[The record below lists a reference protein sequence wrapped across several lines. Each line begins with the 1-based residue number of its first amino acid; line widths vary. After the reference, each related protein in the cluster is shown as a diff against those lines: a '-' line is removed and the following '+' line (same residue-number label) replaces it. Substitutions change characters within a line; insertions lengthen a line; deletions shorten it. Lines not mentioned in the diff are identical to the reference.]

1 MSEQVGTSATSSGTA
16 QPQTVSVQPKKDKK
30 KPWLMIIAVIVA
42 ILLIGSAAIVLMS
55 GDGEESVLELT
66 AEIAPDPIGVGA
78 GASVTLTV
86 NVEYGG
92 DALGTDADVDYLWSV
107 SPIALGS
114 FDLRAVKTVE
124 LTAGDAGGTGT
135 VTCKVTYNDVG
146 VNVTAS
152 VDITVADP
160 YLASITITPA
170 SKTMAPD
177 DTQAFSAA
185 AFDTVGGEMS
195 GVSFTW
201 SVWNMSTSDY
211 TLTEVNSTSVEF
223 TPASDGVALL
233 NASATL
239 DGHSATSSAVV
250 TVTSDV
256 AARAVDYYWYD
267 MFNVPFGSWWD
278 LRWDYYGVEEP
289 LTDSY
294 PYIFRWY
301 GNESNTWYYTNMR
314 LNITGENMPDLNMN
328 ENPEFLPFLGTAR
341 GGTAEIDWYMQY
353 LTPEEMTRFPD
364 NTADWLDGWVISLNG
379 TVTMDEQA
387 AMSVIG
393 VDAAG
398 LADFDTWW
406 ADNNASVTNAYSDWM
421 KAEGNDRLDIYNMY
435 EYAFTI
441 LAIYLDAEMVGG
453 KVVLHYDLV
462 TWGMEALMT
471 RWMADSFMPPEWY
484 FEDMNFHATIGP
496 ESADID
502 IDTAVV
508 YAMYAYETT
517 LESEPC
523 WEWEALFGD
532 YIGSTL
538 AHPGSLFDAYEEL
551 TYENKA
557 PGSLL
562 YGMWMTYDYTPGVH
576 NLSEGETMSV
586 EWPAGEQMFY
596 RHVEPGVAEEVY
608 GDMACLYSEPDAGDF
623 PGQVIVDE
631 TARTITFVGPLDM
644 WTWSKDQ
651 ATHEALADEWD
662 RLGVLPY
669 GMPTIEFK
677 MIGSPVPTSF
687 RVANATDPVD
697 VGVPS
702 SFDVTVLDQY
712 GNLYPTYTGISH
724 FVSNDTAAELPAD
737 YTFTLA
743 DAGTHTFVDGVTF
756 WTAGWHD
763 LTAVD
768 TVDATISGSQLN
780 IEVIEPPVA
789 DHFVVEG
796 ITDPIIPGDTTDVTV
811 TVYDQF
817 GAVYADYAGTVHFN
831 SSDSG
836 AVLPADYAFVPA
848 TDAGV
853 HVFSGLSFATE
864 GEQSVTATDTVDA
877 ALTGFQGDIT
887 VLVTRAADHFVLS
900 DIPDPVMNDTDVSV
914 TVTVYDQYDVL
925 FPDYTGTVNFTS
937 NRTELTLP
945 ANYTFLVGDAGVHVF
960 TDELH
965 FTAGG
970 WFQLDCTD
978 TVDSAITG
986 SASVRVVTETLVIDH
1001 FTVEGITD
1009 MWEFNYS
1016 DVTVTAWNQYGTA
1029 FTDYDGT
1036 VTFSTNATGA
1046 YALPA
1051 DYTFVPATDLGVHV
1065 FAAEVM
1071 FEEAGVYGVTVEDTV
1086 VSAATDT
1093 QTDIVIGGMPVATT
1107 LSIESAPS
1115 SIILDLAF
1123 SLTVTVYDQYGSVFA
1138 DYAGTVTF
1146 GSTDGAATL
1155 PADYTFDVGDAGTH
1169 DFTDEFGLAT
1179 AGDQDVTATDAA
1191 DAALTDTVTISAV
1204 EPAAYEA
1211 TYRVYDLLAEPWG
1224 EWWGPRWDGYGSD
1237 LVISTGTNANTAL
1250 FMIGG
1255 DAGDPTQGII
1265 YAPYRYAVDAR
1276 NTTGLNVHE
1285 PEFMPKVSSTPVPGA
1300 SATVDIYFQ
1309 YVYTDWWTNYWWP
1322 TWSGTT
1328 GFPTTSNWFKNTQD
1342 GYIVGTMTNCTL
1354 NREAA
1359 LEWIGLPLDET
1370 DPVGWFDDATYDA
1383 FWSAWVLD
1391 EGNTRLDICYGYED
1405 LYYDKDVFSKL
1416 AYDAVNDEVTLQ
1428 VGHFSWGYEVLMTRW
1443 LTECG
1448 VSANHEPWY
1457 EDFSLTATY
1466 GELTSNVTTDG
1477 VAQYSMHAVKANG
1490 TASGAAWAWEPSH
1503 IDYTTVVP
1511 AFCSPDRPN
1520 EYAPYDLI
1528 DYQSWNTGDNYF
1540 GTAVDYEYTPYWFN
1554 LTEGETLIFELPAGT
1569 VAGYDGVGL
1578 PYSAIESLAA
1588 GDASDFD
1595 AIRSDGAM
1603 SLGFYHTGGEV
1614 LTQVGSTITIEGPVS
1629 FDNVRWPGGQLYH
1642 GAPWV
1647 EFDVAPPKALTTESA
1662 PMTAETASVL
1672 DCVPAAAAGMTSMA
1686 GVVSAVMLTV
1696 AAIGGCRRR
1705 DP

>member
-1 MSEQVGTSATSSGTA
+1 
-16 QPQTVSVQPKKDKK
+16 
-30 KPWLMIIAVIVA
+30 MIIAVIVA

-55 GDGEESVLELT
+55 GDGEEPVLELT
-66 AEIAPDPIGVGA
+66 AEIDPDPIGVGA

-152 VDITVADP
+152 VDLTVADP

-195 GVSFTW
+195 GVTFTW
-201 SVWNMSTSDY
+201 SVWNMSSSDY
-211 TLTEVNSTSVEF
+211 TLTTVNSTSAEF

-256 AARAVDYYWYD
+256 AVRAVDYYWYD

-278 LRWDYYGVEEP
+278 LRWAYYEVEEP

-301 GNESNTWYYTNMR
+301 GNESNTWYYSNMR
-314 LNITGENMPDLNMN
+314 LTITGDNMPELNMN
-328 ENPEFLPFLGTAR
+328 ENPEFLPLLGTAR

-353 LTPEEMTRFPD
+353 LTPEEMARFPD
-364 NTADWLDGWVISLNG
+364 NTAAWLDGWVISLNG

-387 AMSVIG
+387 AMAVLGI
-393 VDAAG
+393 DAIG
-398 LADFDTWW
+398 LAGFDTWW
-406 ADNNASVTNAYSDWM
+406 ADNESSVTNAYGEWL
-421 KAEGNDRLDIYNMY
+421 KGEANDRLDIYNMY
-435 EYAFTI
+435 ECSFII
-441 LAIYLDAEMVGG
+441 LALYLDAEMVDG
-453 KVVLHYDLV
+453 KVVLHYDFV
-462 TWGMEALMT
+462 TWGMDALMT
-471 RWMADSFMPPEWY
+471 RWMADSFMPTEWY

-517 LESEPC
+517 LEGEPC
-523 WEWEALFGD
+523 WEWEALMGD
-532 YIGSTL
+532 YLESSL
-538 AHPGSLFDAYEEL
+538 AHPVSLFDTYATL

-596 RHVEPGVAEEVY
+596 SHVEPGVAAEVY

-644 WTWSKDQ
+644 WAWSKDQ

-662 RLGVLPY
+662 RIGVLPY

-677 MIGSPVPTSF
+677 MIGSPAPTYLW
-687 RVANATDPVD
+687 VENATSPVD
-697 VGVPS
+697 AGVPS

-712 GNLYPTYTGISH
+712 GDVYPTYTGIVH
-724 FVSNDTAAELPAD
+724 FVSNDTAADLPAD

-763 LTAVD
+763 LTAID

-789 DHFVVEG
+789 DHFVVAG
-796 ITDPIIPGDTTDVTV
+796 ITDPIIPGDTTEVTV

-836 AVLPADYAFVPA
+836 ADLPADYTFVPA

-864 GEQSVTATDTVDA
+864 GEQSVTATDTIDP
-877 ALTGFQGDIT
+877 ALTGFQGGIT
-887 VLVTRAADHFVLS
+887 VLAPRAVDHFLLS
-900 DIPDPVMNDTDVSV
+900 GIPDPVMNDTDVSV
-914 TVTVYDQYDVL
+914 TVTVYDQYEVL

-945 ANYTFLVGDAGVHVF
+945 ANYTFVVGDAGVHVF

-970 WFQLDCTD
+970 WYQLDCTD

-1016 DVTVTAWNQYGTA
+1016 DVTVTAWNQYGTV

-1046 YALPA
+1046 GALPA
-1051 DYTFVPATDLGVHV
+1051 DYMFVPATDLGVHV
-1065 FAAEVM
+1065 FTAEVM
-1071 FEEAGVYGVTVEDTV
+1071 FEEAGVYGVTVTDTV
-1086 VSAATDT
+1086 VSAATGT
-1093 QTDIVIGGMPVATT
+1093 QTDIVVGGIPVATT
-1107 LSIESAPS
+1107 LAIEGAPGVV
-1115 SIILDLAF
+1115 IQDVAF
-1123 SLTVTVYDQYGSVFA
+1123 SLTVSVYDQYGSLYA
-1138 DYAGTVTF
+1138 AYAGSVAF
-1146 GSTDGAATL
+1146 ESSDVGATL
-1155 PADYTFDVGDAGTH
+1155 PGDYTFVVGDAGTH
-1169 DFTDEFGLAT
+1169 EFADELILTVTGAQT
-1179 AGDQDVTATDAA
+1179 VTVADVSDS
-1191 DAALTDTVTISAV
+1191 ALTDTVSMDV
-1204 EPAAYEA
+1204 QEPSVYEA
-1211 TYRVYDLLAEPWG
+1211 NYRVYDMLAEPWG
-1224 EWWGPRWDGYGSD
+1224 EWWVPRWTYSSD
-1237 LVISTGTNANTAL
+1237 LIISSGTNANTAL
-1250 FMIGG
+1250 FMTGYYVG
-1255 DAGDPTQGII
+1255 TPAKTAPHQGLI
-1265 YAPYRYAVDAR
+1265 YAPYRYAMDVS
-1276 NTTGLNVHE
+1276 NFTGLNVHD
-1285 PEFMPKVSSTPVPGA
+1285 PVVMPVKGTAPIAGA
-1300 SATVDIYFQ
+1300 EASVDIYFQ
-1309 YVYTDWWTNYWWP
+1309 YLYTDWWTDYWMA
-1322 TWSGTT
+1322 TWSGNPD
-1328 GFPTTSNWFKNTQD
+1328 FPSAPDYLGSMQD
-1342 GYIVGTMTNCTL
+1342 GYLMGTVYNITL

-1359 LEWIGLPLDET
+1359 DEWLLLPQTEA
-1370 DPVGWFDDATYDA
+1370 DPATWWDAQAATYDA
-1383 FWSAWVLD
+1383 DWLTWVYDQAMNVYNIEDGYDDPYYALYTMSD
-1391 EGNTRLDICYGYED
+1391 LTYDSVTDTVRL
-1405 LYYDKDVFSKL
+1405 
-1416 AYDAVNDEVTLQ
+1416 T
-1428 VGHFSWGYEVLMTRW
+1428 VGHISWGYEVLMVRW
-1443 LTECG
+1443 MA
-1448 VSANHEPWY
+1448 SAGLSPNLEPWY
-1457 EDFSLTATY
+1457 EDFSMTMDLT
-1466 GELTSNVTTDG
+1466 EVLSDVTMDS
-1477 VAQYSMHAVKANG
+1477 VAQYSLHAVKANG
-1490 TASGAAWAWEPSH
+1490 TASGSAWAWEPNH
-1503 IDYTTVVP
+1503 IDYVALT
-1511 AFCSPDRPN
+1511 SGS
-1520 EYAPYDLI
+1520 EYLPYDGL
-1528 DYQSWNTGDNYF
+1528 YYHSWNAGDNLF
-1540 GTAVDYEYTPYWFN
+1540 SENVKYEYTPWAMT
-1554 LTEGETLIFELPAGT
+1554 LLPGETFTFELPTGT
-1569 VAGYDGVGL
+1569 CAGYEGVGL
-1578 PYSAIESLAA
+1578 TYADYTALTG
-1588 GDASDFD
+1588 GDTTAFD
-1595 AIRSDGAM
+1595 AIRSDGTM
-1603 SLGFYHTGGEV
+1603 SLGYYYTGGAV
-1614 LTQVGSTITIEGPVS
+1614 LTQVGNTITLTGS
-1629 FDNVRWPGGQLYH
+1629 ATYDNVHWGTGQLYH
-1642 GAPWV
+1642 GAPWIEFTVTPLKSLSV
-1647 EFDVAPPKALTTESA
+1647 EQNTYVPAPS
-1662 PMTAETASVL
+1662 TASVENL
-1672 DCVPAAAAGMTSMA
+1672 GPTPASGMVSMA
-1686 GVVSAVMLTV
+1686 SIVSVLVMTV
-1696 AAIGGCRRR
+1696 AVIGCTGRREQ
-1705 DP
+1705 